1 MSTSTRSEQAPR
13 FWGGAVLLTASLGL
27 VSFGPVWAQASSPAS
42 KAVPAAS
49 ASKAEP
55 AATKATPAPAPSKAV
70 RAPLT
75 FTILHTNDMHG
86 HLLSETDKKMAPDPE
101 KVGGAAFL
109 AAYVE
114 RERAA
119 HPQSTLLI
127 DAGDIAQ
134 GTPISNLFAGKP
146 MVEFMNEMH
155 YDAGTLGNHEFDWGP
170 AALANMVRWADR
182 PIVCANLR
190 LKQSGLPPAG
200 VRDFV
205 VKNVQGVR
213 VGIAGLVTPKTVN
226 MSFAKNMEPF
236 TFLDPAETMKKILP
250 RMKQAGCE
258 MIVVASHLGDEDDV
272 ALAKAVPGIHVIVG
286 GHAHKAIP
294 EPIVAG
300 DTIIVQAGKYLRY
313 VGELN
318 FKFDR
323 ATSKVVDFTHKNV
336 LIPVLDSKIQPD
348 PKVAAIV
355 KKYADEVGPAMAQ
368 VVGQTTEDLTKT
380 VSSTTTDNVLGNVI
394 TDALRWKSG
403 ADLAVYNAG
412 GIRSEINRG
421 PIRMSDV
428 YTLLPFDN
436 VMVTLQLTG
445 AQVQRLFEQGLG
457 QDQGSHGTIQLSGA
471 TFVISPE
478 GKVTDVKIN
487 GQALDPARTYRVSTV
502 DFLAEGN
509 DGLTVLKEGKGRS
522 YDELARDI
530 FCGYVRK
537 AGVIHAPATGRI
549 TRVKPMAPA
558 AAGH

>member
-1 MSTSTRSEQAPR
+1 MANSKRSSHGAWS
-13 FWGGAVLLTASLGL
+13 WGGAVLLTAGLGL
-27 VSFGPVWAQASSPAS
+27 GI
-42 KAVPAAS
+42 AVRAEAAPEPS
-49 ASKAEP
+49 AAAAPSAATAAAAP
-55 AATKATPAPAPSKAV
+55 AATAAA
-70 RAPLT
+70 RAPLS

-86 HLLSETDKKMAPDPE
+86 HLLSETDKKVAPEPE
-101 KVGGAAFL
+101 KVGGAAFM

-119 HPQSTLLI
+119 HPGATLLI

-134 GTPISNLFAGKP
+134 GTPLSNLFVGKP

-155 YDAGTLGNHEFDWGP
+155 YDAGTIGNHEFDWGP
-170 AALANMVRWADR
+170 MALADLVRWSDR

-205 VKNVQGVR
+205 VKTVQGVR
-213 VGIAGLVTPKTVN
+213 IGIAGLVTPKTVN

-236 TFLDPAETMKKILP
+236 TFVEPAEAMKKILP

-258 MIVVASHLGDEDDV
+258 MIIVASHLGDEDDV

-294 EPIVAG
+294 EPVIAG
-300 DTIIVQAGKYLRY
+300 DTIIVQAGKYMRY
-313 VGELN
+313 LGELTI
-318 FKFDR
+318 KYDR
-323 ATSKVVDFTHKNV
+323 ATAKVVDYSHKNV
-336 LIPVLDSKIQPD
+336 LIPVYDSRIQPD

-355 KKYADEVGPAMAQ
+355 KKYADQIGPAMAQ
-368 VVGQTTEDLTKT
+368 VVGQSVDDLTKST
-380 VSSTTTDNVLGNVI
+380 TSTTTDNVLGNVI
-394 TDALRWKSG
+394 TDSLRWKSG
-403 ADLAVYNAG
+403 ADIAVYNAG

-436 VMVTLQLTG
+436 VMVTLQLSG

-457 QDQGSHGTIQLSGA
+457 QDQGAHGTIQISGA
-471 TFVISPE
+471 SFVIAAD

-487 GQALDPARTYRVSTV
+487 GQALDPSRTYRVSTV

-509 DGLTVLKEGKGRS
+509 DGLTVLKEGKGRV
-522 YDELARDI
+522 YDELARDV
-530 FCGYVRK
+530 FCGFVRK
-537 AGVIHAPATGRI
+537 AGSIKAPATGRI
-549 TRVKPMAPA
+549 TRIKPLAPA